1 MNDNKKFPSFI
12 LLLIIVVGTAVFNV
26 YYARAQLTDSV
37 TATVR
42 ITVCGNET
50 VEGDEECDRD
60 NLNNQTCIGLGYD
73 GGNLSCDAAC
83 EFDVSNC
90 TTDGAPPP
98 SGGGGG
104 GGWTP
109 PSVTTKVIFKGK
121 AYPNS
126 SITILKDG
134 KVATTVKADSNTDFK
149 AEITNLTA
157 GIYTFGL
164 WAKDENDIKSITYTL
179 TFHVQTD
186 TITTV
191 SGIYLPPTID
201 IDKTKLQRGE
211 ILNILGQTIPNV
223 EVDVYIF
230 SEEIIK
236 KAQADEIGAWFL
248 PFNTQSLEDGLHITK
263 ARFQLNN
270 EERSGFGE
278 VLSFYI
284 GEGVPPGEPICPRA
298 DLNKDGRTNLV
309 DFSILLYQWGTDNV
323 CCDLNG
329 NRVVDLPDF
338 SIMLYYWTG

>member
-1 MNDNKKFPSFI
+1 MIKNSLIFI
-12 LLLIIVVGTAVFNV
+12 LLLVIVVWAAVFDIHYV
-26 YYARAQLTDSV
+26 RAQQEPITDTI
-37 TATVR
+37 TATIR
-42 ITVCGNET
+42 IIVCGNET

-60 NLNNQTCIGLGYD
+60 NLNNQTCAGLGYD
-73 GGNLSCDAAC
+73 GGNLSCTAAC

-90 TTDGAPPP
+90 TTDGVPT
-98 SGGGGG
+98 GGGGG
-104 GGWTP
+104 GGWIP

-126 SITILKDG
+126 SITVLKDG
-134 KVATTVKADSNTDFK
+134 KITTTVETESKADFR

-164 WAKDENDIKSITYTL
+164 WAKDKDDIKSITYTL
-179 TFHVQTD
+179 TFRVQTD

-236 KAQADEIGAWFL
+236 KTQADEIGAWFL

-263 ARFQLNN
+263 ARFQLND

-278 VLSFYI
+278 VLGFYI

-298 DLNKDGRTNLV
+298 DLNKDGRTNLI
-309 DFSILLYQWGTDNV
+309 DFSILLYWWGRDNA
-323 CCDLNG
+323 CSDQNQNG
-329 NRVVDLPDF
+329 IVDLPDF